1 METNGFLVGS
11 SLIDKR
17 KYRCPKHGIVTKD
30 NPYLGNAIDRSPHIQ
45 VTLTPLPRYH
55 CLACYADWLEANI
68 PQLEEVDQEEKKDE

>member
-1 METNGFLVGS
+1 MEPNGISGSFLVSS

-17 KYRCPKHGIVTKD
+17 KYRCPKHGIVTT
-30 NPYLGNAIDRSPHIQ
+30 HIQ

-68 PQLEEVDQEEKKDE
+68 PQLEEVDQEEKK